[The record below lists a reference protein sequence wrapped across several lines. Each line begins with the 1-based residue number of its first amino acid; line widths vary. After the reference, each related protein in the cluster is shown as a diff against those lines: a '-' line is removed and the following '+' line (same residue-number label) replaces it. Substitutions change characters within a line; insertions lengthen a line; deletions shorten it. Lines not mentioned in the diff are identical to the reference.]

1 MIYDRRAMIRVYCR
15 EMPLDS
21 FTGMATTKEWLEQM
35 GRDWRSMSQGE
46 PIEECGEYR
55 HVRALQA
62 SLDRARSPEDRD
74 QTGEWVISLPIQ
86 GDPFAQPV
94 AVVRKYENNG
104 NTYLATRSMEL
115 GFIMGREILPLGF
128 QSYDRWR

>member
-1 MIYDRRAMIRVYCR
+1 MYDRRARIRVFCR
-15 EMPLDS
+15 EMPLDL
-21 FTGMATTKEWLEQM
+21 FTGMATTEEWLEQM
-35 GRDWRSMSQGE
+35 ERDWRLQG
-46 PIEECGEYR
+46 GEGPLMNCREYK

-62 SLDRARSPEDRD
+62 SLDRVRSPEDREQRD
-74 QTGEWVISLPIQ
+74 EWVISLPIQ

-94 AVVRKYENNG
+94 AVVRKYDNNG
-104 NTYLATRSMEL
+104 NTYLATRSLEL